1 MPIIGPL
8 LKDTILALHTGGASA
23 TRGQFLHIIMV
34 KSMNFPSKLFCLIL
48 IIGGLS
54 MFSGCYNLARPQW
67 FNPGTMKEQR
77 LRAMRFDP
85 YPDVD
90 AGPEMV
96 GVRPRGFDRPA
107 SEATKSQPSRFW
119 GQ

>member
-1 MPIIGPL
+1 
-8 LKDTILALHTGGASA
+8 
-23 TRGQFLHIIMV
+23 
-34 KSMNFPSKLFCLIL
+34 MNSPSKFWCLIFV
-48 IIGGLS
+48 ISGLS
-54 MFSGCYNLARPQW
+54 MSSGCRNLARPQW
-67 FNPGTMKEQR
+67 FNPGTMEQQQ
-77 LRAMRFDP
+77 LRAMRYDP

-107 SEATKSQPSRFW
+107 PEATKSQPSAFW